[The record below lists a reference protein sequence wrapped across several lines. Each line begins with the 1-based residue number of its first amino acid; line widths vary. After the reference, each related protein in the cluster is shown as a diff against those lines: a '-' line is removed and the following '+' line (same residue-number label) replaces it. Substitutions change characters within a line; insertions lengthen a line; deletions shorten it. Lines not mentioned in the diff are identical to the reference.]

1 MKKSIC
7 LILFL
12 LFLPII
18 ITAQETG
25 KDAVV
30 AASNMNIL
38 YMGIPNPV
46 EIAVPGIKPE
56 RVTTEITN
64 GTITKTAKGWEVVPA
79 APGESVITVLVD
91 KKKAS
96 EKIFRVKRV
105 PKPVAVFAGMN
116 SGTIDKEDVDRTTE
130 LKVELPDF
138 AWDMRFT
145 VESFSMTTNMG
156 ISTVSRV
163 AKGGKLTAEMKSDL
177 AKLTRGQ
184 KVIFEK
190 ILVVSP
196 DGKISA
202 LAPIVLKIF

>member
-46 EIAVPGIKPE
+46 EIAVPGIKSE

-64 GTITKTAKGWEVVPA
+64 GTITKTSKGWEVVPA
-79 APGESVITVLVD
+79 APGESIISVLVD

-105 PKPVAVFAGMN
+105 PNPVAIFAGMN
-116 SGTIDKEDVDRTTE
+116 SGTLAKEDIVQTKE
-130 LKVELPDF
+130 LKIELPDF
-138 AWDMRFT
+138 AWDVKFT
-145 VESFSMTTNMG
+145 IESFSMITTRTIG
-156 ISTVSRV
+156 DVKRV
-163 AKGGKLTAEMKSDL
+163 ASGSKLTAEMISDL
-177 AKLTRGQ
+177 ANLTRGQ
-184 KVIFEK
+184 KVIFEN
-190 ILVVSP
+190 ITVVGP

-202 LAPIVLKIF
+202 LAPIVLKVF